1 MDQCHLMDWYYGT
14 WVSTSSIFLFRFHPS
29 AFTACSTTC
38 LVGTYSFHHSQHS
51 NHIITRSLMISQTK
65 ADWVIMV
72 VIKQS
77 FWFIVYSNCV
87 WSSILRMH
95 WCTNFQSHNSLCGL
109 GEWSLKSLLGRGHVH
124 CWYLTHSIWCLNSIQ
139 GSIIYLFVYSHTKR
153 WPYLSLSAHSSAA
166 RVSL

>member
-1 MDQCHLMDWYYGT
+1 
-14 WVSTSSIFLFRFHPS
+14 
-29 AFTACSTTC
+29 
-38 LVGTYSFHHSQHS
+38 
-51 NHIITRSLMISQTK
+51 MISQTK

-124 CWYLTHSIWCLNSIQ
+124 CWYLTHSIWCSNSIQ

-153 WPYLSLSAHSSAA
+153 WPYLSLIIACDIKTVDNFVLLLFCQHI
-166 RVSL
+166 LLQQGYHYKPDQYQYL